1 MSDERKC
8 FAGDLISDAIGKT
21 VRVPFKDG
29 TISSVIEDVLV
40 GVVHESVLRR
50 QDPTRGAHEGIR
62 PPLSVVEEQTSSP
75 SAQFHTA
82 TLCRPAADRGLTV
95 PDETEV
101 TVSDERLADRMTVDP
116 IGEWPGTLTRNRQR
130 SNFSATW
137 GTTLQLL
144 DREVWYLGGKNMR
157 LQVAIPASQFRLD
170 GKPRATAKAE
180 HPGVILTLDSK
191 HGPLSY
197 PCDTFTTWQDN
208 VRAIALAL
216 EALRKVDRY
225 GVTKRGEQYRGFLAL
240 EATAMPGFSTYADAL
255 AFLAD
260 VGGISAE
267 SDRSALVR
275 IAKRAAHPDTGGDA
289 ATFHRVTLAEAK
301 LREEG
306 LL

>member
-1 MSDERKC
+1 MNDW
-8 FAGDLISDAIGKT
+8 
-21 VRVPFKDG
+21 P
-29 TISSVIEDVLV
+29 
-40 GVVHESVLRR
+40 
-50 QDPTRGAHEGIR
+50 
-62 PPLSVVEEQTSSP
+62 
-75 SAQFHTA
+75 
-82 TLCRPAADRGLTV
+82 DRL
-95 PDETEV
+95 
-101 TVSDERLADRMTVDP
+101 TVDP
-116 IGEWPGTLTRNRQR
+116 IGEWPGTLTRIRQR

-170 GKPRATAKAE
+170 GRPRATAKAE

-240 EATAMPGFSTYADAL
+240 EATAMPAGFVTAADAAEFVFDISRSL
-255 AFLAD
+255 ARPGKDGMA
-260 VGGISAE
+260 AC
-267 SDRSALVR
+267 VR
-275 IAKRAAHPDTGGDA
+275 LAKRRAHPDTGGDA
-289 ATFHRVTLAEAK
+289 ATFQRVTLAEAK

>member
-1 MSDERKC
+1 MNDW
-8 FAGDLISDAIGKT
+8 
-21 VRVPFKDG
+21 P
-29 TISSVIEDVLV
+29 
-40 GVVHESVLRR
+40 
-50 QDPTRGAHEGIR
+50 
-62 PPLSVVEEQTSSP
+62 
-75 SAQFHTA
+75 
-82 TLCRPAADRGLTV
+82 DRL
-95 PDETEV
+95 
-101 TVSDERLADRMTVDP
+101 TVDP
-116 IGEWPGTLTRNRQR
+116 IGEWPGTLTRTRQR

-137 GTTLQLL
+137 STTLSLL
-144 DREVWYLGGKNMR
+144 DREVWHLGGKNMR

-170 GKPRATAKAE
+170 GRPRATAKAE

-240 EATAMPGFSTYADAL
+240 EATAAPAGFATGMAA
-255 AFLAD
+255 
-260 VGGISAE
+260 AE
-267 SDRSALVR
+267 YLRQIVEAASQAGDNDDLRTTLR
-275 IAKRAAHPDTGGDA
+275 RAKRVTHPDHGGDPSM
-289 ATFHRVTLAEAK
+289 FQRVTLAEAK